1 MTDPKRTPR
10 ISPKVRTAIE
20 LRVQKGLSITAA
32 AEEAGLSRFG
42 LSKAL
47 KRPAVADLLAETQT
61 RFLSEVNNKRAILR
75 ARALDIAADMLNS
88 EETDDKVKLKLIEM
102 LMADGKA
109 PAVAVHVDASTNIG
123 GGYEFV
129 RPGARVIEIK
139 DKPQDGECFWL
150 TRGLRALAVCRRDS

>member
-1 MTDPKRTPR
+1 M
-10 ISPKVRTAIE
+10 
-20 LRVQKGLSITAA
+20 QKGLSIAAA

-42 LSKAL
+42 LQKAM
-47 KRPAVADLLAETQT
+47 KRPSVADFLAETQT

-88 EETDDKVKLKLIEM
+88 TDTDSKVKLRLIEM

-109 PAVAVHVDASTNIG
+109 PAVAVHVDASTNVGG

-129 RPGARVIEIK
+129 RPGARVIEIE
-139 DKPQDGECFWL
+139 DKPQGGE
-150 TRGLRALAVCRRDS
+150 